1 MKRALASALIL
12 GVCSMF
18 GLTGCSDESKVK
30 EQTTAST
37 PDGSTT
43 VTKETKVDSSGSNPP
58 AAPTTTEPA
67 K

>member
-18 GLTGCSDESKVK
+18 GLTGCSEESKVTDK
-30 EQTTAST
+30 TTAST
-37 PDGSTT
+37 PEGSTT
-43 VTKETKVDSSGSNPP
+43 VSKETKVETSGSNPP